1 MNYAEAQGSA
11 GRVELSGEDNIGISS
26 STEVSVDEY
35 ISRFDQPQ
43 SAHRN
48 VNTQSDHHVIT
59 FPQVFKAEWMKG
71 KRAAPRK
78 IALLAPL
85 PFFLIQ
91 GAAMMFYTQTGR
103 GTTTSLWNA
112 WFLFL
117 MPLASVLIASTV
129 ANIDV
134 KHQLRTILGN
144 PAPPTHVWLAK
155 NIYSLLLVLFGSILT
170 LIIAALMQGG
180 FSYRGTPL
188 GDQAV
193 AILIMTLA
201 DAWIVPVCIAL
212 TVRYNVMVGISV
224 PLLGHLAIEIAM
236 WSSSI
241 WYLFLPSFGVASVSR
256 LVGSTPDMVPV
267 SERNPAGAFA
277 TGSHTAIGLAIA
289 ALCFM
294 MLLVVLGKWFSKREA
309 R

>member
-1 MNYAEAQGSA
+1 MSYAEAQRRAS
-11 GRVELSGEDNIGISS
+11 RVELSGEENNGISR
-26 STEVSVDEY
+26 STEVSVDQN
-35 ISRFDQPQ
+35 ISRFDEPQ
-43 SAHRN
+43 SAHKN
-48 VNTQSDHHVIT
+48 VNRQSDHRIIT
-59 FPQVFKAEWMKG
+59 FPQVCKAEWMKG

-91 GAAMMFYTQTGR
+91 GAAMLYTQTGR

-112 WFLFL
+112 WFLAL

-144 PAPPTHVWLAK
+144 PASLTQVWLAK
-155 NIYSLLLVLFGSILT
+155 NIYSLLLVLFGSILM

-180 FSYRGTPL
+180 FSYRGTPVS
-188 GDQAV
+188 DQTV

-212 TVRYNVMVGISV
+212 TVRYNVMVGISL

-241 WYLFLPSFGVASVSR
+241 WYIFPPSFGIASVSR

-267 SERNPAGAFA
+267 SKRNPADVFA
-277 TGSHTAIGLAIA
+277 LGSHTAIGLTIA
-289 ALCFM
+289 TLCFII
-294 MLLVVLGKWFSKREA
+294 LLVVLGKWFSKREA